1 MSGPASVHDLVQ
13 SHRITAVIYAAA
25 KLNLA
30 EAIGDEAKSVTE
42 LARLVSADE
51 SALRRLLVGLTT
63 LGLCRQADRDRFAMT
78 ELGRQLDETADP
90 SFKDWVLFEG
100 EMLAQSWLGLV
111 ESVRSGKSAGEL
123 RGDGD
128 DRYAAT
134 SNAPE
139 FTRRFNAAMVSL
151 TRSIVPRIVAAH
163 DFATARVVMDLG
175 GGTGELIGGVL
186 QRNPHLE
193 GIAFDLAR
201 CEAGARAHFARLGIA
216 NRCRFVA
223 GSFFEKVLGG
233 ADTILM
239 KSILHNWRDDR
250 CEVIL
255 RNCRD
260 ALPAS
265 GTLIVIERIMPE
277 PATTETQDRS
287 CAMSDLNMLRG
298 PGGASGR
305 KPSTAGL
312 ASSPAS
318 PSSAPAVSARSAW
331 SNSERSGTDCRPL
344 GRQSSLIPSGL
355 GAGSISSPGRRR
367 RSCDRRW
374 HPLGRGNPAIP
385 NLPRARRRRGAGGD
399 RPGPSTAWWSFPF
412 RAATGGK
419 VAPKLCPSSIR
430 S

>member
-30 EAIGDEAKSVTE
+30 EAIGDEAKSVAQ

-51 SALRRLLVGLTT
+51 NALRRLLVGLTT
-63 LGLCRQADRDRFAMT
+63 IGMCRRADRDRFAMT
-78 ELGRQLDETADP
+78 DLGRQLDEAADP

-100 EMLAQSWLGLV
+100 EMLAQSWNGLV
-111 ESVRSGKSAGEL
+111 ESVRSGKSVGEL

-128 DRYAAT
+128 DRYAAP

-151 TRSIVPRIVAAH
+151 TRSIVPKIVAGH
-163 DFATARVVMDLG
+163 DFKIARLVMDIG

-186 QRNPHLE
+186 EHNPHLE

-201 CEAGARAHFARLGIA
+201 CEAGARAHFDRLGIA
-216 NRCRFVA
+216 DRCRFVA
-223 GSFFEKVLGG
+223 GSFFEEVPRG

-250 CEVIL
+250 CEIIL

-260 ALPAS
+260 ALPTS

-277 PATTETQDRS
+277 LATTEPHDRS

-298 PGGASGR
+298 PGGCERTEAEYRRLGVLAGFAFVGIRGIGSFSLVEFR
-305 KPSTAGL
+305 KVG
-312 ASSPAS
+312 
-318 PSSAPAVSARSAW
+318 
-331 SNSERSGTDCRPL
+331 
-344 GRQSSLIPSGL
+344 
-355 GAGSISSPGRRR
+355 
-367 RSCDRRW
+367 
-374 HPLGRGNPAIP
+374 H
-385 NLPRARRRRGAGGD
+385 
-399 RPGPSTAWWSFPF
+399 
-412 RAATGGK
+412 
-419 VAPKLCPSSIR
+419 
-430 S
+430 

>member
-30 EAIGDEAKSVTE
+30 EAIGHEAKSVAE

-100 EMLAQSWLGLV
+100 EMLAQSWIGLV

-186 QRNPHLE
+186 QHNPHLE

-201 CEAGARAHFARLGIA
+201 CEAGARAHFDRLGIA

-277 PATTETQDRS
+277 PATTESQDRS

-298 PGGASGR
+298 LGGRERTEAEYRRLGVLAGFAFVGTSGVGSFSLVEFR
-305 KPSTAGL
+305 KVG
-312 ASSPAS
+312 
-318 PSSAPAVSARSAW
+318 
-331 SNSERSGTDCRPL
+331 
-344 GRQSSLIPSGL
+344 
-355 GAGSISSPGRRR
+355 
-367 RSCDRRW
+367 
-374 HPLGRGNPAIP
+374 H
-385 NLPRARRRRGAGGD
+385 
-399 RPGPSTAWWSFPF
+399 
-412 RAATGGK
+412 
-419 VAPKLCPSSIR
+419 
-430 S
+430 

>member
-13 SHRITAVIYAAA
+13 SHRVTAVIYAAA

-30 EAIGDEAKSVTE
+30 EAIGDEAKSVAE

-63 LGLCRQADRDRFAMT
+63 IGLCRQADRDRFAMT
-78 ELGRQLDETADP
+78 DLGRQLDETADP

-100 EMLAQSWLGLV
+100 EMLAQSWTGLV
-111 ESVRSGKSAGEL
+111 DSVRSGKSAGEL

-186 QRNPHLE
+186 QHNPHLE

-201 CEAGARAHFARLGIA
+201 CEPGARAHFDRLGIA
-216 NRCRFVA
+216 DRGRFVA
-223 GSFFEKVLGG
+223 GSFFEKVPVG

-277 PATTETQDRS
+277 LATTGPQDRS
-287 CAMSDLNMLRG
+287 CVMSDLNMLRG
-298 PGGASGR
+298 PGGRERTEAEYRRLGVL
-305 KPSTAGL
+305 AGF
-312 ASSPAS
+312 AF
-318 PSSAPAVSARSAW
+318 V
-331 SNSERSGTDCRPL
+331 GTR
-344 GRQSSLIPSGL
+344 GIGSFSLVEF
-355 GAGSISSPGRRR
+355 RRVG
-367 RSCDRRW
+367 
-374 HPLGRGNPAIP
+374 H
-385 NLPRARRRRGAGGD
+385 
-399 RPGPSTAWWSFPF
+399 
-412 RAATGGK
+412 
-419 VAPKLCPSSIR
+419 
-430 S
+430 

>member
-30 EAIGDEAKSVTE
+30 EAIGDEAKSVAE

-100 EMLAQSWLGLV
+100 EMLAQSWIGLV
-111 ESVRSGKSAGEL
+111 ELVRSGKSAGEL

-186 QRNPHLE
+186 QHNPHLE

-201 CEAGARAHFARLGIA
+201 CEAGARAHFDRLGIA

-277 PATTETQDRS
+277 PATTETPGPLLRHERPQYAAGTWRPRADGSRVPQAWRPGRLRLRRHQRCRLVQPGRIPKGRTLTAVRWGGSRVHPIRPWRRIDQQPRQTPEILRS
-287 CAMSDLNMLRG
+287 
-298 PGGASGR
+298 
-305 KPSTAGL
+305 TL
-312 ASSPAS
+312 ASSWS
-318 PSSAPAVSARSAW
+318 RKSSDPELAEGTSEAW
-331 SNSERSGTDCRPL
+331 GWR
-344 GRQSSLIPSGL
+344 
-355 GAGSISSPGRRR
+355 
-367 RSCDRRW
+367 
-374 HPLGRGNPAIP
+374 
-385 NLPRARRRRGAGGD
+385 
-399 RPGPSTAWWSFPF
+399 
-412 RAATGGK
+412 
-419 VAPKLCPSSIR
+419 
-430 S
+430 

>member
-1 MSGPASVHDLVQ
+1 MSRAASVHDLVQ
-13 SHRITAVIYAAA
+13 SHRITAVIHAAA

-30 EAIGDEAKSVTE
+30 EAIGDETKSVAE
-42 LARLVSADE
+42 LARLVSANE

-78 ELGRQLDETADP
+78 DLGRQLDETADP

-100 EMLAQSWLGLV
+100 EMLAKSWSGLV
-111 ESVRSGKSAGEL
+111 ESVRSGKSAAEL

-128 DRYAAT
+128 DGYAAT

-139 FTRRFNAAMVSL
+139 RTRQFNAAMVNL
-151 TRSIVPRIVAAH
+151 TRTIVPKIVVAH
-163 DFATARVVMDLG
+163 DFAAARVVMDLG

-186 QRNPHLE
+186 KHNPHLE

-201 CEAGARAHFARLGIA
+201 CEAEAHAHFDQLGIA
-216 NRCRFVA
+216 DRCRFVA
-223 GSFFEKVLGG
+223 GSFFEGVPGG

-239 KSILHNWRDDR
+239 KSILHNWKDDR

-260 ALPAS
+260 ALPAG

-298 PGGASGR
+298 PGGCERTEAEYRRLAVLAGFALVRTNGIGSFSLVQFR
-305 KPSTAGL
+305 KVG
-312 ASSPAS
+312 
-318 PSSAPAVSARSAW
+318 
-331 SNSERSGTDCRPL
+331 
-344 GRQSSLIPSGL
+344 
-355 GAGSISSPGRRR
+355 
-367 RSCDRRW
+367 
-374 HPLGRGNPAIP
+374 H
-385 NLPRARRRRGAGGD
+385 
-399 RPGPSTAWWSFPF
+399 
-412 RAATGGK
+412 
-419 VAPKLCPSSIR
+419 
-430 S
+430 

>member
-30 EAIGDEAKSVTE
+30 ETIGDEAKSVAE

-63 LGLCRQADRDRFAMT
+63 LGLCRQPDRDRFAMT

-100 EMLAQSWLGLV
+100 EMLAQSWIGLV

-186 QRNPHLE
+186 QHNPHLE

-201 CEAGARAHFARLGIA
+201 CEAGAYAHFDRLGIA
-216 NRCRFVA
+216 DRCRFVA
-223 GSFFEKVLGG
+223 GSFFEKIPGG

-239 KSILHNWRDDR
+239 KSILHNWKDDR
-250 CEVIL
+250 CELIL

-287 CAMSDLNMLRG
+287 CVMSDLNMLRG
-298 PGGASGR
+298 
-305 KPSTAGL
+305 
-312 ASSPAS
+312 
-318 PSSAPAVSARSAW
+318 
-331 SNSERSGTDCRPL
+331 
-344 GRQSSLIPSGL
+344 
-355 GAGSISSPGRRR
+355 
-367 RSCDRRW
+367 
-374 HPLGRGNPAIP
+374 
-385 NLPRARRRRGAGGD
+385 AGG
-399 RPGPSTAWWSFPF
+399 RERTEAEYRRLGVLAGFAFVWTSGIGSFSLVEF
-412 RAATGGK
+412 RK
-419 VAPKLCPSSIR
+419 VGH
-430 S
+430 

>member
-30 EAIGDEAKSVTE
+30 EAIGDEAKSVVE

-51 SALRRLLVGLTT
+51 NALRRLLVGLTT
-63 LGLCRQADRDRFAMT
+63 IGLCRQADRDRFAMT

-100 EMLAQSWLGLV
+100 EMLAQAWSGLV

-151 TRSIVPRIVAAH
+151 TRSIVPRIVVAH

-186 QRNPHLE
+186 QHNPHLE

-201 CEAGARAHFARLGIA
+201 CEAGAQAHFDRLGIA
-216 NRCRFVA
+216 DRCRFVA
-223 GSFFEKVLGG
+223 GSFFEKVPGG

-239 KSILHNWRDDR
+239 KSILHNWKDDR

-277 PATTETQDRS
+277 LATTETQDRS
-287 CAMSDLNMLRG
+287 CVMSDLNMLRG
-298 PGGASGR
+298 PGGRERTEAEYRRLGVLAGFAFVGTSGVGSFSLVQFR
-305 KPSTAGL
+305 KVG
-312 ASSPAS
+312 
-318 PSSAPAVSARSAW
+318 
-331 SNSERSGTDCRPL
+331 
-344 GRQSSLIPSGL
+344 
-355 GAGSISSPGRRR
+355 
-367 RSCDRRW
+367 
-374 HPLGRGNPAIP
+374 H
-385 NLPRARRRRGAGGD
+385 
-399 RPGPSTAWWSFPF
+399 
-412 RAATGGK
+412 
-419 VAPKLCPSSIR
+419 
-430 S
+430 

>member
-1 MSGPASVHDLVQ
+1 MSRPASVHDLVQ

-30 EAIGDEAKSVTE
+30 EAIGDEAKSVAE

-78 ELGRQLDETADP
+78 DLGGQLDETATP

-100 EMLAQSWLGLV
+100 EMLAQSWSGLV
-111 ESVRSGKSAGEL
+111 DSIRSGKSAAEL

-139 FTRRFNAAMVSL
+139 WTRRFNAAMVSL
-151 TRSIVPRIVAAH
+151 TRSIVPKIVAAY
-163 DFATARVVMDLG
+163 DFTAARVVIDIG

-201 CEAGARAHFARLGIA
+201 CEADARAHFDRLGIA
-216 NRCRFVA
+216 GRCRFVA
-223 GSFFEKVLGG
+223 GTFFEAMPGG

-239 KSILHNWRDDR
+239 KSIIHNWKDDR

-255 RNCRD
+255 RNCWD
-260 ALPAS
+260 ALPS
-265 GTLIVIERIMPE
+265 GGTLIMIERIMPE
-277 PATTETQDRS
+277 LATTETEDRA

-298 PGGASGR
+298 PGGCERTEAEYRRLAVLAGFAFVRTSGIGSFSLVQFR
-305 KPSTAGL
+305 KVG
-312 ASSPAS
+312 
-318 PSSAPAVSARSAW
+318 
-331 SNSERSGTDCRPL
+331 
-344 GRQSSLIPSGL
+344 
-355 GAGSISSPGRRR
+355 
-367 RSCDRRW
+367 
-374 HPLGRGNPAIP
+374 H
-385 NLPRARRRRGAGGD
+385 
-399 RPGPSTAWWSFPF
+399 
-412 RAATGGK
+412 
-419 VAPKLCPSSIR
+419 
-430 S
+430 